1 MSAQSFH
8 ISRVLCF
15 DNKDDDHENLDGGD
29 DSVTMAMTIM
39 TKMAMTIMI
48 KMAMIT
54 MSMTTSLAEALRPVG
69 PGVLLP
75 SLGSLTFF
83 HNTFVSLNAK

>member
-1 MSAQSFH
+1 MDCVDIIIAE
-8 ISRVLCF
+8 V
-15 DNKDDDHENLDGGD
+15 D
-29 DSVTMAMTIM
+29 AIM

-54 MSMTTSLAEALRPVG
+54 MSITTSLAEALRPVG

-75 SLGSLTFF
+75 SLGSLGSLTFF
-83 HNTFVSLNAK
+83 HNTFAC